1 VLEEISAKMYQASE
15 DMEYEKSQVYRY
27 QLVVLRKLQQQQIVD
42 IQEDKTFHVI
52 GIYMQDS
59 YASIALLQNQNGDV
73 VADRHWSIDAKGQ
86 D

>member
-1 VLEEISAKMYQASE
+1 MYQASE
-15 DMEYEKSQVYRY
+15 DMEYEKAQVYRD

-42 IQEDKTFHVI
+42 IQEDKTFDVI

-59 YASIALLQNQNGDV
+59 YASIALLQIQNGDV

-86 D
+86 E